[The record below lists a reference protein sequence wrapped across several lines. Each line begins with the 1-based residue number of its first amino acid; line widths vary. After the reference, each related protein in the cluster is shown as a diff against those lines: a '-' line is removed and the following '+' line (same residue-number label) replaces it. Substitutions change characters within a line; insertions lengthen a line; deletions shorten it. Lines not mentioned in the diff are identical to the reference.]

1 MFLYMDRDTEYP
13 WIGHRMFLRTT
24 KVKRP
29 DGKVDEYIRLVESY
43 WNEGRPRHRVL
54 CHLGRKELLA
64 PHAEALLRLLQGE
77 EKSKAANREATAVG
91 AWDWGVLLV
100 ARHFWK
106 QLGLQEVI
114 DSLAKNRGMGP
125 ELADRAL
132 VLVTNRLCEPASEHG
147 IARWLETDFVCDRGG
162 RRWFPQWREE
172 GERLSSQR
180 PRVRVQDR
188 QLRQWYRTL
197 DQLVVQQKQIEK
209 ELFLRLRNLFSL
221 NVDLVFYDLT
231 STFFEGNGPAG
242 FALHGHSRDGKPRH
256 RQVLVGLVMIEGWPI
271 AHHVF
276 QGNLRDSTTVPEVL
290 QDLQARF
297 GLRRVVFVGDR
308 GMVTSG
314 NLDQL
319 RARGQGYLVGLK
331 RRRQP
336 EILRHLEAAT
346 GPWLECPAGIGAR
359 EKSQVPKT
367 LVQEVASD
375 QPGVRGFV
383 VHSEERLEYERGERE
398 KAMQKVQQEL
408 EALRQRVS
416 QGKLKA
422 PEKIGAAASRVL
434 SRHHGFR
441 YYAWELRHGQFHY
454 FEHPQNLPQ
463 EKALEGKYLIQTEEQ
478 NLSALEA
485 VEIYKDLS
493 EVERAFSGLKDVI
506 EMRPIYH
513 RTVSRVEAHIFIA
526 SLAFLLD
533 RALEKK
539 LKSAGIGLSSKQ
551 AWQTLKTVRV
561 VDIDL
566 GNSER
571 KQSVTKGSSRAAAIL
586 STLGIKD
593 LDPVPGKA
601 QPHMA

>member
-1 MFLYMDRDTEYP
+1 
-13 WIGHRMFLRTT
+13 MFLRTT

-29 DGKVDEYIRLVESY
+29 DGKVDEYIRLVESD
-43 WNEGRPRHRVL
+43 WNDGSPRHRVI
-54 CHLGRKELLA
+54 CNLGRKELLA
-64 PHAEALLRLLQGE
+64 PHAEALLRLLQGK
-77 EKSKAANREATAVG
+77 EKTKTANQEATAVG
-91 AWDWGVLLV
+91 AWDWGVMLA
-100 ARHFWK
+100 ARHFWQ
-106 QLGLQEVI
+106 QLGLQEII
-114 DSLAKNRGMGP
+114 DSLAKNRSLGR

-132 VLVTNRLCEPASEHG
+132 ALVTNRLCEPTSEHG
-147 IARWLETDFVCDRGG
+147 MARWLETEFVCDRWG
-162 RRWFPQWREE
+162 RRWFPEWREE

-180 PRVRVQDR
+180 PRVRVKDR

-197 DQLVVQQKQIEK
+197 DQLLVQQKQIEK

-231 STFFEGNGPAG
+231 STYFEGNGPVG
-242 FALHGHSRDGKPRH
+242 LALHGHSRDGKPRN
-256 RQVLVGLVMIEGWPI
+256 RQVLVGLVMIDGWPI

-276 QGNLRDSTTVPEVL
+276 QGNLRDSTTVEKVL
-290 QDLQARF
+290 QELQSRF

-308 GMVTSG
+308 GMVTSA
-314 NLDQL
+314 NLDRL
-319 RARGQGYLVGLK
+319 RSSGQGYLVGLK

-336 EILRHLEAAT
+336 EILRYLQSAT
-346 GPWLECPAGIGAR
+346 GPWLECPAGISAR

-367 LVQEVASD
+367 LVQEVAGK
-375 QPGVRGFV
+375 PGVRVFV
-383 VHSEERLEYERGERE
+383 VHSEERLEYERGQRE
-398 KAMQKVQQEL
+398 KAMQKVQEEL
-408 EALRQRVS
+408 ETLEQRVR

-441 YYAWELRHGQFHY
+441 YYAWELKQGQFHY
-454 FEHPQNLPQ
+454 FEHPENLQQ
-463 EKALEGKYLIQTEEQ
+463 EKALEGKYLIQSEEP
-478 NLSALEA
+478 NLSPTEA

-513 RTVSRVEAHIFIA
+513 RTMPRVEAHIFVA

-533 RALEKK
+533 RALEKT
-539 LKSAGIGLSSKQ
+539 LKSAGNDLSSRQGWQ
-551 AWQTLKTVRV
+551 ALKTVRV

-566 GNSER
+566 GNGEH
-571 KQSVTKGSSRAAAIL
+571 KQSVTQGSRRAAAIL

-593 LDPVPGKA
+593 LDPVPGKT
-601 QPHMA
+601 QH

>member
-1 MFLYMDRDTEYP
+1 L
-13 WIGHRMFLRTT
+13 FLRTT

-29 DGKVDEYIRLVESY
+29 DGSVDEYIRLVESD
-43 WNEGRPRHRVL
+43 WNAGRPRHRVI
-54 CHLGRKELLA
+54 CNLGRKELLA
-64 PHAEALLRLLQGE
+64 PHADALLRLLQGK
-77 EKSKAANREATAVG
+77 EKSPSARPEVAAVG
-91 AWDWGVLLV
+91 AWDWGVMLV
-100 ARHFWK
+100 ARHFWQ
-106 QLGLQEVI
+106 QLGVEGII
-114 DSLAKNRGMGP
+114 DGLAQKRGLGR

-132 VLVTNRLCEPASEHG
+132 ALVANRLCEPTSEHG
-147 IARWLETDFVCDRGG
+147 MARWLETDFVCDRWGQ
-162 RRWFPQWREE
+162 RWLPEWREE
-172 GERLSSQR
+172 RERLSSQR
-180 PRVRVQDR
+180 PRVRVKDR

-197 DQLVVQQKQIEK
+197 DQLLVHKQQIEK

-231 STFFEGNGPAG
+231 STYFEGHGPGG
-242 FALHGHSRDGKPRH
+242 FALHGHSRDGKPRN

-271 AHHVF
+271 AHHMF
-276 QGNLRDSTTVPEVL
+276 AGNLRDSTTVGEVL
-290 QDLQARF
+290 ADLQARF

-308 GMVTSG
+308 GMVTSD
-314 NLDQL
+314 NLEWL
-319 RARGQGYLVGLK
+319 RAKEQGYVVGLK

-336 EILRHLEAAT
+336 EILRYLAAAT
-346 GPWLECPAGIGAR
+346 GAWLECPAGISAG
-359 EKSQVPKT
+359 EKSPVPKT
-367 LVQEVASD
+367 LVQEVASGKT
-375 QPGVRGFV
+375 GVRVFV

-398 KAMQKVQQEL
+398 KAMQRVQEDL

-434 SRHHGFR
+434 SRHHGYR
-441 YYAWELRHGQFHY
+441 YYTWELKQGQFHY

-463 EKALEGKYLIQTEEQ
+463 EKAVEGKYLIQTEEP
-478 NLSALEA
+478 NLSPVEA

-513 RTVSRVEAHIFIA
+513 RTVSRVEAHIFVA

-539 LKSAGIGLSSKQ
+539 LKSAGMDHSSQQ

-566 GNSER
+566 GNGEH
-571 KQSVTKGSSRAAAIL
+571 KQSVTQGSRRAAAML

-593 LDPVPGKA
+593 LDPGAGKT
-601 QPHMA
+601 QPHVA

>member
-1 MFLYMDRDTEYP
+1 
-13 WIGHRMFLRTT
+13 MFLRTT

-29 DGKVDEYIRLVESY
+29 DGKVDEYIRLVESD
-43 WNEGRPRHRVL
+43 WNDGSPRHRL
-54 CHLGRKELLA
+54 ICNLGRKELLA
-64 PHAEALLRLLQGE
+64 PHAEALLRLLQGK
-77 EKSKAANREATAVG
+77 EKTKTTNQEATAVG
-91 AWDWGVLLV
+91 AWDWGVMLA
-100 ARHFWK
+100 ARHFWQ
-106 QLGLQEVI
+106 QLGLPAII
-114 DSLAKNRGMGP
+114 DSLAKNRSLGR

-132 VLVTNRLCEPASEHG
+132 ALVTNRLCEPTSEHG
-147 IARWLETDFVCDRGG
+147 MARWLETDFVCDRWG
-162 RRWFPQWREE
+162 RRWFPEWREE

-180 PRVRVQDR
+180 PRVRVKDR

-197 DQLVVQQKQIEK
+197 DQLLAQQKQIEK

-231 STFFEGNGPAG
+231 STYFEGNGPVGWAR
-242 FALHGHSRDGKPRH
+242 HGHSRDGKPRN
-256 RQVLVGLVMIEGWPI
+256 RQVLVGLVMIDGWPI

-276 QGNLRDSTTVPEVL
+276 QGNLRDSTTVEKVL
-290 QDLQARF
+290 QDLQSRF

-314 NLDQL
+314 NLDRL
-319 RARGQGYLVGLK
+319 RSSGQGYLVGLK

-336 EILRHLEAAT
+336 EILRYLQSAT
-346 GPWLECPAGIGAR
+346 GPWLQCPAGISAR
-359 EKSQVPKT
+359 EQSEVPKT
-367 LVQEVASD
+367 LVQEVAGK
-375 QPGVRGFV
+375 PGVRVFV
-383 VHSEERLEYERGERE
+383 VHSEERLEYERGQRE
-398 KAMQKVQQEL
+398 KAMQKVQEEL
-408 EALRQRVS
+408 ATLEHRVR

-441 YYAWELRHGQFHY
+441 YYAWELKDGRFHY
-454 FEHPQNLPQ
+454 FEHPENLQQ
-463 EKALEGKYLIQTEEQ
+463 EKALEGKYLIQSEEP
-478 NLSALEA
+478 NLSPTEA

-513 RTVSRVEAHIFIA
+513 RTVPRVEAHIFIA

-533 RALEKK
+533 RALEKT
-539 LKSAGIGLSSKQ
+539 LKSAGNDLSSKQ
-551 AWQTLKTVRV
+551 AWQALKTVRV

-566 GNSER
+566 GNGEH
-571 KQSVTKGSSRAAAIL
+571 KQSVTQGSRRAAAIL

-593 LDPVPGKA
+593 LDPVPEKT
-601 QPHMA
+601 QH